1 LSNGGF
7 VFLDWSSFVIFGLI
21 MIINLKPNHTYMEL
35 NIIKKDG
42 FVRFSFFIATLFL
55 GNSLNAQTS
64 HVPFP
69 IINLPEN
76 HEFEELKKDTVLIVA
91 NGYYNTIVESN
102 ENLKIN
108 KVPGNNLFW
117 EILPLQ
123 KGNGRID
130 IYGVNEKGEKGFL
143 ARYSFL
149 IN

>member
-1 LSNGGF
+1 M
-7 VFLDWSSFVIFGLI
+7 IFNSTQI
-21 MIINLKPNHTYMEL
+21 KINMEL
-35 NIIKKDG
+35 NKIKNA
-42 FVRFSFFIATLFL
+42 FVRYSFFLITFF
-55 GNSLNAQTS
+55 SVTSIIAQTS

-108 KVPGNNLFW
+108 KIPGNNLFW

-130 IYGVNEKGEKGFL
+130 VYGVNQKGEEGLL
-143 ARYSFL
+143 ASYSFL